1 MEFTARP
8 HTTLVVSRT
17 GNRKFIWSGLNTVH
31 SMCFCYFA
39 IHSKPCCNTEV
50 VLFCYYFMHAI
61 LLPLIV
67 GGVLFCYFVAS
78 YGLRSSAILLFMLF
92 AIIFVV
98 MVIEVVLFCYSC
110 YFATS

>member
-1 MEFTARP
+1 
-8 HTTLVVSRT
+8 
-17 GNRKFIWSGLNTVH
+17 
-31 SMCFCYFA
+31 
-39 IHSKPCCNTEV
+39 
-50 VLFCYYFMHAI
+50 MHAI

-98 MVIEVVLFCYSC
+98 MVIEIDRVVLLFMLFCY
-110 YFATS
+110 